1 LWDNKLACIF
11 YFKKE
16 VINIESKKATVLE
29 FIRDKDYVPMKFND
43 IAAILNVP
51 KEDIYILSKILD
63 SLVEEGMIS
72 KERDGKYRSLSNE
85 GMITGIFSGSKKGY
99 GFVRPKDS
107 NVPDIFVASQFVN
120 FAMNNDEVIVKLTKE
135 ASKDFSAEGKI
146 IKILKRANTSIV
158 GTVTV
163 NRNIVF
169 VIPDDK
175 KIGSDIFIS
184 NKNNKKYRSGQKVVV
199 KITKWPDRIKGA
211 AGDII
216 EVLGYADEAG
226 VDVMSVIRGHHIKDF
241 FDKKTL
247 QEADSLSVTEA
258 DYKNRTNLCDMLT
271 ITIDGEDAKDLDDAV
286 SLQKID
292 DYFELGVHIADVS
305 HFVRENYAIDKE
317 ALKRGTSVYFADR
330 VIPMLPVKLS
340 NGLCSLNANENKLA
354 LSVIM
359 KIDRKGNV
367 CEYKILKSVIQSDYR
382 MTYSDVTKILEGDK
396 KLSAKYKEIVPM
408 LEQMAELR
416 NILHAK
422 RLSRGSVNFDF
433 PEAKIIF
440 DEEGYV
446 CDVVK
451 REFTIANSIIEEFM
465 LICNETV
472 AEHMFWGELPS
483 VYRVHETPDPE
494 KIENFKRMLSALG
507 YSMKN
512 SKELHSAEFNKI
524 LSQIEGKPEERILST
539 LMLRSFQKARYS
551 PENLG
556 HFGLASKYYC
566 HFTSPIR
573 RYPDLV
579 VHRILKESLDGAL
592 SEKRLSS
599 LSAFT
604 EKASQLSSDAEI
616 KAMEA
621 EREVEDI
628 KKAEFMANFIGEDFE
643 GTVSSVTNFGIFVE
657 LDNTIEGLIRYA
669 DIDNDYFEFDSETL
683 TAYGRGSGKT
693 FRIGQKL
700 TVAVVGANPLTGDI
714 DFMI

>member
-1 LWDNKLACIF
+1 MIKINR
-11 YFKKE
+11 KE
-16 VINIESKKATVLE
+16 TVLE
-29 FIRDKDYVPMKFND
+29 FIRDKNYVPMKFND

-63 SLVEEGMIS
+63 TLVLDGEIS
-72 KERDGKYRSLSNE
+72 KERDGKYRSISSD
-85 GMITGIFSGSKKGY
+85 GMISGVFSGSKKGY
-99 GFVRPKDS
+99 GFVRPKDNS
-107 NVPDIFVASQFVN
+107 IPDIFVASQFTA
-120 FAMNNDEVIVKLTKE
+120 FAMNNDEVIVKITKDATE
-135 ASKDFSAEGKI
+135 STSAEGKI
-146 IKILKRANTSIV
+146 IKILKRANNTLV
-158 GTVTV
+158 GTVQV
-163 NRNIVF
+163 NKNIVF

-184 NKNNKKYRSGQKVVV
+184 NKNNKKYRTGQKVVV
-199 KITKWPDRIKGA
+199 KITKWPDKIKGA
-211 AGDII
+211 AGDIT
-216 EVLGYADEAG
+216 EVLGYADEIG

-247 QEADSLSVTEA
+247 QEADLLSVTED
-258 DYKNRTNLCDMLT
+258 DYKNRTDLCGLLT
-271 ITIDGEDAKDLDDAV
+271 ITIDGEDAKDLDDAI
-286 SLQKID
+286 SLKKYD

-305 HFVRENYAIDKE
+305 HFVKENYAIDKE

-330 VIPMLPVKLS
+330 VIPMLPVRLS
-340 NGLCSLNANENKLA
+340 NGLCSLNAGEKKLA
-354 LSVIM
+354 LSVVM
-359 KIDRKGNV
+359 KIDFKGNV
-367 CEYKILKSVIQSDYR
+367 TQYKILKSVILSDYR
-382 MTYSDVTKILEGDK
+382 MTYSDVTKILEGNK
-396 KLSAKYKEIVPM
+396 KLSEKYKKITPM
-408 LEQMAELR
+408 LKEMAELR
-416 NILHAK
+416 DILHTK
-422 RLSRGSVNFDF
+422 RQTRGSVNFDF

-446 CDVVK
+446 TDITK

-483 VYRVHETPDPE
+483 VYRVHETPDSE
-494 KIENFKRMLSALG
+494 KIKNFKKMLSALG

-524 LSQIEGKPEERILST
+524 LAEIEGKPEERILST

-579 VHRILKESLDGAL
+579 VHRILKESLEGAIP
-592 SEKRLSS
+592 EKRLSS

-604 EKASQLSSDAEI
+604 EKASQLSSDAEV

-621 EREVEDI
+621 EREVEDM

-669 DIDNDYFEFDSETL
+669 DMDGDYFEYDPETL
-683 TAYGRGSGKT
+683 TAYGRNSGKT
-693 FRIGQKL
+693 FKIGQKL
-700 TVAVVGANPLTGDI
+700 TVAVIASNPLTGEI

>member
-1 LWDNKLACIF
+1 MEEKKLMVLNF
-11 YFKKE
+11 
-16 VINIESKKATVLE
+16 IN
-29 FIRDKDYVPMKFND
+29 DKDYVPMKFND
-43 IAAILNVP
+43 IAAILSVP
-51 KEDIYILSKILD
+51 QDDIYILSKILD
-63 SLVEEGMIS
+63 TLVFEGEIT
-72 KERDGKYRSLSNE
+72 KERDGKYRSVAGE
-85 GMITGIFSGSKKGY
+85 GCIMGTFSGTKKGF
-99 GFVRPKDS
+99 GFLRPKDK
-107 NVPDIFVASQFVN
+107 NIPDIFIAPN
-120 FAMNNDEVIVKLTKE
+120 DTMYAMNNDEVSVKITKE
-135 ASKDFSAEGKI
+135 ATPDTSAEGRVVRI
-146 IKILKRANTSIV
+146 IKRANNTVV
-158 GTVTV
+158 GTVQV
-163 NRNIVF
+163 NKNIVF

-199 KITKWPDRIKGA
+199 KITKWPDRFKGA
-211 AGDII
+211 AGDIT
-216 EVLGYADEAG
+216 EVLGYSTDVG

-247 QEADSLSVTEA
+247 QEADSLTVSEK
-258 DYKNRTNLCDMLT
+258 DYSGRKDLTKMLT

-286 SLQKID
+286 SLEKDGDFYI
-292 DYFELGVHIADVS
+292 LGVHIADVS
-305 HFVRENYAIDKE
+305 HFVKENYAIDKE

-340 NGLCSLNANENKLA
+340 NGLCSLNPNEKKLT
-354 LSVIM
+354 LSVLM
-359 KIDRKGNV
+359 KIDKKGAV
-367 CEYKILKSVIQSDYR
+367 TEYEISKSTIVSDYR
-382 MTYSDVTKILEGDK
+382 MTYSDVTKILDGD
-396 KLSAKYKEIVPM
+396 SALCEKYKKILPM
-408 LEQMAELR
+408 LKGMDELR
-416 NILHAK
+416 EILNSK
-422 RLSRGSVNFDF
+422 RLARGSVNFDF
-433 PEAKIIF
+433 PEAKILF

-446 CDVVK
+446 SDIVK
-451 REFTIANSIIEEFM
+451 REFTKANSIIEEFM

-483 VYRVHETPDPE
+483 VYRVHETPDTQ
-494 KIENFKRMLSALG
+494 KIEHFKKMLSALG

-524 LSQIEGKPEERILST
+524 LAQISGKPEEKILST

-592 SEKRLSS
+592 SEKRFSTLK
-599 LSAFT
+599 AFT

-643 GTVSSVTNFGIFVE
+643 GTVSSVTNFGFFVE
-657 LDNTIEGLIRYA
+657 LDNTVEGLVRYA
-669 DIDNDYFEFDSETL
+669 DISGDYFEYDPETL
-683 TAYGRGSGKT
+683 TCFGRNSGKT
-693 FRIGQKL
+693 FKIGQKV
-700 TVAVVGANPLTGDI
+700 TVAVVASNPLTGDI